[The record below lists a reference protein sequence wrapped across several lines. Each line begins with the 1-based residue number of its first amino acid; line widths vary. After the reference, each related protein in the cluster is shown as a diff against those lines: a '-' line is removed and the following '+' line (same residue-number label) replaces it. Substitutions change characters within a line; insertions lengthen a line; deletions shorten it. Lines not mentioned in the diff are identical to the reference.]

1 MKIQEVPSIVDL
13 CLFVFLKGRGWGDGG
28 VKLIGYRYIGTPF
41 KIRTYPVVLL
51 VHSQVS
57 GKSTRVLKGT
67 GGGVSGRAVVEV

>member
-41 KIRTYPVVLL
+41 K
-51 VHSQVS
+51 
-57 GKSTRVLKGT
+57 
-67 GGGVSGRAVVEV
+67 

>member
-1 MKIQEVPSIVDL
+1 MDIVISVHPL
-13 CLFVFLKGRGWGDGG
+13 N
-28 VKLIGYRYIGTPF
+28 
-41 KIRTYPVVLL
+41 RTYPVVLL